1 MVRGKNLLIWILKE
15 HDLFK
20 TIIVKV
26 HSEHIIIRNFILHS
40 FSEEK
45 IDKVKQLYNSQ
56 NDVVYALKKMR
67 KVECQMKD
75 YSTKLKPLPRK

>member
-1 MVRGKNLLIWILKE
+1 MIKTLIFVPLENDRGKNLLISILKE
-15 HDLFK
+15 HDLFT

-26 HSEHIIIRNFILHS
+26 YSEHIILRNFILHS

-56 NDVVYALKKMR
+56 NDVVYAQKKMK
-67 KVECQMKD
+67 KVEC
-75 YSTKLKPLPRK
+75 